1 MKLWQVIPT
10 GAPSAPQP
18 NLTQSLNYHDHLD
31 GENDHVDVGDDN
43 DDAHLMMVYIGRNG
57 MPPTKHDHMVSML
70 Q

>member
-18 NLTQSLNYHDHLD
+18 NLTQSLNYLDDVDGHDDLD
-31 GENDHVDVGDDN
+31 DDN
-43 DDAHLMMVYIGRNG
+43 DDAHLMTVYIGRNG